1 MHFSR
6 LNFLFQFVFFSDIC
20 PFWNFLLLHRNH
32 PIQPTVRTMHQ
43 YHGRNMIKKDVEL
56 LFKRDSQVAFYSKDQ
71 PIRDFIL
78 HYSDYGLDVKRLSWH
93 KKLLLLTVRYGFLF
107 FFWYLNLYAVRVI
120 TSCMRDLKKL
130 ATTNAQFESDYLVR
144 PFELADTKKYLFKT
158 LGLLLRIGDH
168 LCLVTGLVMRDAT
181 YLLPYQVVEGIQLA
195 LQYQIYAINWIMG
208 YGKQIQKEKVISTVF
223 RTYVWLFTL
232 TVGYYFNNSYLTES
246 FMVRSRGYWF

>member
-1 MHFSR
+1 MCFFWHFS
-6 LNFLFQFVFFSDIC
+6 
-20 PFWNFLLLHRNH
+20 LLETYLLASTN
-32 PIQPTVRTMHQ
+32 MNK
-43 YHGRNMIKKDVEL
+43 YHGRNIVRKDVEL
-56 LFKRDSQVAFYSKDQ
+56 LFKRDNEVAFYSKDQ

-93 KKLLLLTVRYGFLF
+93 KKLLLLTVRYGFLL

-120 TSCMRDLKKL
+120 TSCLRDLKKL
-130 ATTNAQFESDYLVR
+130 ASNDSQFENDFLVR
-144 PFELADTKKYLFKT
+144 PFELEDTKKYLFKT

-168 LCLVTGLVMRDAT
+168 VSLMMGLILRDST

-195 LQYQIYAINWIMG
+195 LQYQIYAINAVMG
-208 YGKQIQKEKVISTVF
+208 YAKQIQKEKVVSTVF

>member
-1 MHFSR
+1 
-6 LNFLFQFVFFSDIC
+6 
-20 PFWNFLLLHRNH
+20 
-32 PIQPTVRTMHQ
+32 
-43 YHGRNMIKKDVEL
+43 MIKKDVEIL
-56 LFKRDSQVAFYSKDQ
+56 IKRDSQVAFYSKDK

-93 KKLLLLTVRYGFLF
+93 KKFLLLSVRYGFLL

-120 TSCMRDLKKL
+120 TSCLRDLKKL
-130 ATTNAQFESDYLVR
+130 ASTNSNFENDYLVR
-144 PFELADTKKYLFKT
+144 PFELESTKKYLFKT

-168 LCLVTGLVMRDAT
+168 LSLMTGLIMRDAT
-181 YLLPYQVVEGIQLA
+181 YLLPYQVIEGVQLA
-195 LQYQIYAINWIMG
+195 LQYQIYIINAVMG
-208 YGKQIQKEKVISTVF
+208 FKKQIEKDKVISTVF

>member
-1 MHFSR
+1 M
-6 LNFLFQFVFFSDIC
+6 NK
-20 PFWNFLLLHRNH
+20 
-32 PIQPTVRTMHQ
+32 
-43 YHGRNMIKKDVEL
+43 YHGRNIVRKDVEL
-56 LFKRDSQVAFYSKDQ
+56 LFKRDNEVAFYSKDQ

-93 KKLLLLTVRYGFLF
+93 KKLLLLTVRYGFLL

-120 TSCMRDLKKL
+120 TSCLRDLKKL
-130 ATTNAQFESDYLVR
+130 ASNDSQFENDFLVR
-144 PFELADTKKYLFKT
+144 PFELEDTKKYLFKT

-168 LCLVTGLVMRDAT
+168 VSLMMGLILRDST

-195 LQYQIYAINWIMG
+195 LQYQIYAINAVMG
-208 YGKQIQKEKVISTVF
+208 YAKQIQKEKVVSTVF

>member
-1 MHFSR
+1 M
-6 LNFLFQFVFFSDIC
+6 IK
-20 PFWNFLLLHRNH
+20 
-32 PIQPTVRTMHQ
+32 
-43 YHGRNMIKKDVEL
+43 YHGRNIIRKDVEL
-56 LFKRDSQVAFYSKDQ
+56 LFKRDNEVSFYSKDQ

-93 KKLLLLTVRYGFLF
+93 KKLVLLTVRYGFLL

-120 TSCMRDLKKL
+120 TSCFRDLKKL
-130 ATTNAQFESDYLVR
+130 ASQNSQFDNDYLVR
-144 PFELADTKKYLFKT
+144 PFELEDTKKYLFKT

-168 LCLVTGLVMRDAT
+168 VSLMMGLLMRDST

-195 LQYQIYAINWIMG
+195 LQYQIYAINAVMG
-208 YGKQIQKEKVISTVF
+208 YAKQIQREKVISTVF